1 MWVAVIAWTGI
12 GALAA
17 LAGLVWLAAVKAQ
30 TPRRVPNTEHPPVPF
45 EEVEWKSGG
54 SVIRGWWMPQGAGSV
69 AGPDPAAFDADV
81 SSRMPENVRV
91 PENARLGSSG
101 TYPSA
106 SGAEAAR
113 SGFSDPMAVHP
124 SASGAEAACSGFS
137 DPMAVHPSAS
147 GAEAARSGFS
157 DPMAVHPSASGA
169 SSPRLGFSGPTS
181 ARPAVV
187 VAHGWGSNRTRML
200 RYALPLHAAG
210 YSVLVYDARG
220 HGDSGAIRAP
230 NGLQFR
236 DDLISALEWLRRQPG
251 VDGGRIGVLGHSLGG
266 YAGVLALE
274 TNAPIAALV
283 TDAMPVRFATMVEA
297 ELRRRRLPK
306 HPLRWLIMRIFALR
320 SRIPWKTI
328 LRTDPVRVLAENRA
342 GRRIPTLH
350 VHSVRDD
357 FIPHAELR
365 LILDSVPDIAHL
377 LVDTEGHSRS
387 NQDPRFWPTVLAFF
401 REHLGETGVPPEKL
415 QEKMRER
422 SGIGG

>member
-101 TYPSA
+101 TYPST
-106 SGAEAAR
+106 
-113 SGFSDPMAVHP
+113 
-124 SASGAEAACSGFS
+124 
-137 DPMAVHPSAS
+137 S